1 LFLRIE
7 LNGGCLVFPA
17 KLEEQLHRMLKPL
30 LLRRERDQVLHD
42 LPPKKEFIIYT
53 PLSPQQREYYVSI
66 LKKDVSGVLKEDKRS
81 LVNVLMNLR
90 KAWYEQHLNLFLAA

>member
-1 LFLRIE
+1 
-7 LNGGCLVFPA
+7 
-17 KLEEQLHRMLKPL
+17 MLKPF

-53 PLSPQQREYYVSI
+53 PLSPMQREYYVSI

-90 KAWYEQHLNLFLAA
+90 KAWYVMNGSLRHNVTVCDSNHLNLQ